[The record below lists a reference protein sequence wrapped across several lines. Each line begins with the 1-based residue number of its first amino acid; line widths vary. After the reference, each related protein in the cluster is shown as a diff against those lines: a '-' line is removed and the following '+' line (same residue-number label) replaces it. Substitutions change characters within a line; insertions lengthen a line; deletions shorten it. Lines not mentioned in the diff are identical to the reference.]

1 MTKTEYKPVGNE
13 IFVCVCVCVCVDVEH
28 LQDLGVDG
36 RIILIWIFEKWD
48 GEGWTGLV
56 CLRVGTGGRL
66 L

>member
-13 IFVCVCVCVCVDVEH
+13 IFFVCVDVEH